1 MSAQR
6 GELLLAVDCG
16 TQSVR
21 ALLVAL
27 DGTILAKCQSPL
39 TGYVCAQP
47 GWMEHDAEAFWRA
60 AAQVCRGLWQ
70 DHAGL
75 RARVKGIVVTT
86 QRGTLVPLDAAGQP
100 LRPFIVWLDQRRA
113 SRARRVHP
121 LWQVAFRAAGV
132 SRTIAEFTRAA
143 ELNWIAEH
151 EPALLERT
159 HKVLLLSGWLNY
171 RLTGHL
177 ADSVGS
183 QVGYLPLDFKRQRW
197 AADWDWKW
205 QALPLRREQ
214 LPELVPVGS
223 VMGGLTRQ
231 AALATGLPEGLPVIA
246 GAADKACEIAGAGA
260 IEPDVGALSYATAA
274 TIAITTP
281 HYLEA
286 TPFVPAYP
294 ALLPGQYNTE
304 VQVFRGYWMV
314 SWFKEQFGQPEC
326 AAAAD
331 AGLPAEAL
339 LDRLL
344 AGVPPGSDGLVL
356 QPYWSPGIRHPG
368 PDARGAIVGFT
379 DVHTRAHLYRAML
392 EGLAYALREGKEL
405 IQQRS
410 GVAITRL
417 HVSGGG
423 SQSDAA
429 MQLTADAFDLPAVR
443 PHTSETSGLGAA
455 IAGAVGL
462 GLHRDFPTA
471 VAAMTRPGRR
481 FEPDPAHAANYE
493 ALYRQ
498 VYRRL
503 YRRLEPLY
511 AAMHKLAAAAGQR

>member
-1 MSAQR
+1 MNAHC
-6 GELLLAVDCG
+6 GELLLAIDCG

-27 DGTILAKCQSPL
+27 DGEIVARCQTPL
-39 TGYVCAQP
+39 TGYVCLQS
-47 GWMEHDAEAFWRA
+47 GWMEHDADAFWNA
-60 AAQVCRGLWQ
+60 TAQVCRGLWQ
-70 DHAGL
+70 SHAEL
-75 RARVKGIVVTT
+75 RPRVKGIAVTT
-86 QRGTLVPLDAAGQP
+86 QRGTLVPLDAAGRP
-100 LRPFIVWLDQRRA
+100 LRPFIIWLDQRRA
-113 SRARRVHP
+113 SRARRFSPVWR
-121 LWQVAFRAAGV
+121 LAFRAAGV

-151 EPALLERT
+151 EPAVLERT

-171 RLTGHL
+171 RLTGRL

-197 AADWDWKW
+197 AAGWDWKW

-223 VMGGLTRQ
+223 VMGGLTRE
-231 AALATGLPEGLPVIA
+231 AARATGLAEGLPVIA
-246 GAADKACEIAGAGA
+246 AAADKACEIAGAGA
-260 IEPDVGALSYATAA
+260 ITPGIGALSYATAA

-281 HYLEA
+281 RYVEA

-304 VQVFRGYWMV
+304 VQVSRGYWMV

-326 AAAAD
+326 AAAAA

-344 AGVPPGSDGLVL
+344 ASVAPGSEGLVL

-392 EGLAYALREGKEL
+392 EGVAYALREGKEL
-405 IQQRS
+405 IEGRS

-429 MQLTADAFDLPAVR
+429 MQLTADVFDLPAAR
-443 PHTSETSGLGAA
+443 PHTSQASGLGAA

-471 VAAMTRPGRR
+471 VAAMTRLGRC
-481 FEPDPAHAANYE
+481 FEPDPVHAATYD
-493 ALYRQ
+493 AIYRR

-511 AAMHKLAAAAGQR
+511 ATMHKLAAAVDAR